1 MKGFI
6 QLVIFLLLCWWIYN
20 NCIGTKEEEKQQ
32 DKQEQVSKKKAK
44 KSRGK
49 KSRKAKNATA
59 DFSSAQESAAS
70 NSSDTQTLPANASE
84 EVVEEVKDGQ
94 KNDEVLY

>member
-20 NCIGTKEEEKQQ
+20 NCIGTKEAEEQQ

-44 KSRGK
+44 QSRGK
-49 KSRKAKNATA
+49 QSRKTKKAKA
-59 DFSSAQESAAS
+59 D
-70 NSSDTQTLPANASE
+70 L
-84 EVVEEVKDGQ
+84 
-94 KNDEVLY
+94 